1 MRHRWIVT
9 VFAVLIFVS
18 AGCASQ
24 HTDAPNLA
32 SPAAAVTAGQLS
44 GTWRGETWPIGTDST
59 TVQNR
64 NVTLEIKDDATY
76 RLTLTRAGTGTASSE
91 SGIAVAERNGVVLKS
106 SKGQST
112 RLQRK
117 GNKLHAMVNSAGRL
131 MSIMVE
137 KAG

>member
-1 MRHRWIVT
+1 MDHRGIVS
-9 VFAVLIFVS
+9 VLAVLIFVS
-18 AGCASQ
+18 AGCAGQ
-24 HTDAPNLA
+24 RTDAPNLA
-32 SPAAAVTAGQLS
+32 SPAAAVTGQLS
-44 GTWRGETWPIGTDST
+44 GTWRGETWPVGTDST

-91 SGIAVAERNGVVLKS
+91 SGVAVAERDGVVLKS
-106 SKGQST
+106 SKGQSM

-117 GNKLHAMVNSAGRL
+117 GNTLHGMVNSAGRL

-137 KAG
+137 KAV